1 MAKTV
6 EDWEPGEADIEA
18 EFTSPEN
25 NLLVLHDSKGF
36 EAGNENTF
44 NAVNTFIRRRR
55 RESHPKEQL
64 HAVW

>member
-1 MAKTV
+1 LTKTV
-6 EDWEPGEADIEA
+6 EDWEPGEADIEK

-36 EAGNENTF
+36 EAGNENTS
-44 NAVNTFIRRRR
+44 NAVNTFIRRR